1 MSVGDVGSA
10 ASHGRIGAIRSRLTV
25 LEGRPWTVLLV
36 VAWVASTAFVA
47 RRMNQGWLPHDEG
60 YLAQTAQRVLNG
72 QVPHRDFSELYTGGL
87 TFVNAGVFWIFGENL
102 IWLRLPLFIL
112 FVAFVPCVYA
122 IARRFL
128 GPVAATLVALLAAA
142 WSVPNYPAALPSWY
156 LLFFS
161 VFGAFA
167 LIKHLET
174 GRRRWL
180 VIAGVFGGLSV
191 STKIVGITY
200 LIAVLLYLIFVELE
214 SRPSGDRR
222 GISIYDVLLIATI
235 LGSFAMVA
243 GLVRTHAGGAEI
255 ANFLLPVGF
264 VGIFLIVEAWRAR
277 SASTWAGVKA
287 LGALVGPFALGV
299 AIPVIAVT
307 IPYAV
312 TGSIGDLFDGV
323 FVSPASQL
331 RYAYSSTPGAIEL
344 FWALPLVMAFFA
356 RLLFGP
362 RKRRLFDVGCT
373 AVVAILLISGGW
385 RPSYL
390 FFWRSARELAPL
402 IPLLGVVGLV
412 VARRRQTD
420 GADRRPVVLLLLLV
434 AFGSLIQF
442 PFGAPI
448 YFCYIAPLVALAA
461 VASMSH
467 AGIHGGV
474 LPAAVL
480 VAFTV
485 FGFAWLGLG
494 LRGDTRSVVLDKAI
508 ASIRVSP
515 RDKDV
520 YLRAT
525 RLLERHSTG
534 RFIFAGPDAPEL
546 YYLSGLENPTR
557 SLFDYRDQSR
567 SGTGAQL
574 LRTLAKKGVTAIA
587 INLEPPF
594 SDPLR
599 PAMLAKLRVRYPHG
613 EHVGN
618 FDIRWR

>member
-1 MSVGDVGSA
+1 
-10 ASHGRIGAIRSRLTV
+10 
-25 LEGRPWTVLLV
+25 
-36 VAWVASTAFVA
+36 
-47 RRMNQGWLPHDEG
+47 
-60 YLAQTAQRVLNG
+60 
-72 QVPHRDFSELYTGGL
+72 
-87 TFVNAGVFWIFGENL
+87 
-102 IWLRLPLFIL
+102 
-112 FVAFVPCVYA
+112 
-122 IARRFL
+122 
-128 GPVAATLVALLAAA
+128 
-142 WSVPNYPAALPSWY
+142 
-156 LLFFS
+156 
-161 VFGAFA
+161 
-167 LIKHLET
+167 
-174 GRRRWL
+174 
-180 VIAGVFGGLSV
+180 
-191 STKIVGITY
+191 
-200 LIAVLLYLIFVELE
+200 
-214 SRPSGDRR
+214 
-222 GISIYDVLLIATI
+222 
-235 LGSFAMVA
+235 
-243 GLVRTHAGGAEI
+243 
-255 ANFLLPVGF
+255 
-264 VGIFLIVEAWRAR
+264 
-277 SASTWAGVKA
+277 
-287 LGALVGPFALGV
+287 
-299 AIPVIAVT
+299 
-307 IPYAV
+307 
-312 TGSIGDLFDGV
+312 
-323 FVSPASQL
+323 
-331 RYAYSSTPGAIEL
+331 
-344 FWALPLVMAFFA
+344 MAFFA

-362 RKRRLFDVGCT
+362 RKRRLFDVGCS

-402 IPLLGVVGLV
+402 IPVLGVVGLV

-434 AFGSLIQF
+434 AFGSLVQF

-448 YFCYIAPLVALAA
+448 YYCYIAPLVALAA

-485 FGFAWLGLG
+485 FGFVWLGPG
-494 LRGDTRSVVLDKAI
+494 LHGDTRSVVLDKAI